1 MPGKYKSL
9 PLPHFNDRPHGAVID
24 TFIIHSINAGENC
37 SAANCVDLLDKH
49 SVAAHYL
56 IDRAGATYQLVEEK
70 HRAWHAGESKLPFAN
85 DQRAVINDFSIGV
98 ELITTSD
105 NSFTEPQYS
114 SLAKLTKEIAK
125 QHPLR
130 YVLGHEH
137 ISPGRKADPGA
148 NFDWDK
154 YRKLCGDLK
163 FQIGI

>member
-1 MPGKYKSL
+1 MKNIRL

-37 SAANCVDLLDKH
+37 SAEACVELLDKH

-56 IDRAGATYQLVEEK
+56 IDRAGTLYQLVEEQQ
-70 HRAWHAGESKLPFAN
+70 RAWHAGESKLPFAG
-85 DQRAVINDFSIGV
+85 DQRTAVNDFSIGV
-98 ELITTSD
+98 ELITVSD
-105 NSFTEPQYS
+105 NSFTEAQYN

-125 QHPLR
+125 RHALR

-137 ISPGRKADPGA
+137 ISPGRKTDPGA
-148 NFDWDK
+148 AFDWNK
-154 YRKLCGDLK
+154 YRKLCSDLK